1 MTLLVGTVAGMFN
14 ADDPKRR
21 LISDTTINHI
31 ARQVDGWWAI
41 DGEAR
46 IHHDGQMVAEGPNG
60 ATLNCVMPVDQTVWI
75 GASTARLYRIDGGD
89 VIEDDGFAG
98 APGRDGWYTPWG
110 GPPDV
115 RSMAVDAA
123 GTLFINVHVGGILR
137 YDADGPIP
145 TLDQDADVHQV
156 VADPTV
162 EGRVLA
168 ACARGLA
175 QSTDGRVF
183 NYRNEGLHAPYCR
196 AVAFIDDTVLI
207 SASTGPR
214 SNQARL
220 YRGDLSTG
228 PFEACRDGLPEWF
241 EDNLDTHCLAVLD
254 GSVYAGHDGTVWR
267 SDDHGA
273 HWTEVVSELPRITC
287 LA

>member
-1 MTLLVGTVAGMFN
+1 MTLLVGTAAGMF
-14 ADDPKRR
+14 ALDDPTSR

-31 ARQVDGWWAI
+31 ARDADGWWAV
-41 DGEAR
+41 DGQER
-46 IHHDGQMVAEGPNG
+46 IHHDGQVVANGPG
-60 ATLNCVMPVDQTVWI
+60 GVTLNCVLPVDQAVWI
-75 GASTARLYRIDGGD
+75 GASTARLYGIDGGD
-89 VIEDDGFAG
+89 LIEDPRFAG
-98 APGRDGWYTPWG
+98 APGRDDWYTPWG

-137 YDADGPIP
+137 YGETGPTP

-156 VADPTV
+156 VADKSV

-175 QSTDGRVF
+175 QSTDGHVF
-183 NYRNEGLHAPYCR
+183 SYRDDGLHAPYCR
-196 AVAFIDDTVLI
+196 AVAFTDDTVLI

-220 YRGDLSTG
+220 YRAGLSTG
-228 PFEACRDGLPEWF
+228 PFEVCHDGLPEWF
-241 EDNLDTHCLAVLD
+241 DDNLDTHCLAALD
-254 GSVYAGHDGTVWR
+254 GSVYAGHGGTVWR
-267 SDDHGA
+267 SDDHGG
-273 HWTEVVSELPRITC
+273 HWAEVVSGLPRINC